1 MREDQADLGI
11 TVREWDEIF
20 RKIAR
25 VAAVGEHDCL
35 KIRREGKYFIPI
47 LPYFIQM
54 ALWMELY
61 ATAPG
66 VPQEILHL
74 PVRFLH
80 ARIQHSSK
88 SDVVVFFG
96 RLSGIVV
103 RPKGMPAV
111 RHERRDGRD
120 HGQAY
125 AGSLRPPGGPR
136 RSRPRAGGS
145 GGRPGHHRRRRFR
158 MGMYIDCFHEVGW
171 GPGSGFLAVGGK
183 QILFCGPP
191 AVEFVDVQA
200 FACLKLLFAE
210 ALIRR

>member
-1 MREDQADLGI
+1 MKSSGKLPAG
-11 TVREWDEIF
+11 
-20 RKIAR
+20 
-25 VAAVGEHDCL
+25 VAAVRQHD
-35 KIRREGKYFIPI
+35 RPGARGKGKDFIPI

-54 ALWMELY
+54 ALRMDLY
-61 ATAPG
+61 ATAAG
-66 VPQEILHL
+66 VPQELLHL

-80 ARIQHSSK
+80 ARIQHSPK

-125 AGSLRPPGGPR
+125 AGSLRPPADHVDPAPVQAVQAGA
-136 RSRPRAGGS
+136 RAITDVVGS
-145 GGRPGHHRRRRFR
+145 E